1 MARTKR
7 IEPLRSTG
15 LRHLPRGFTL
25 IEMMTVVALIAI
37 IAALAAPDLR
47 AFVVRNKV
55 AGVSNEFSAALQQA
69 RALAVS
75 RNSCVSLCAAS
86 SNNATTC
93 MDTDEDDV
101 NFLATGWLIF
111 QNPGCDAEKTDPT
124 DAPAGPVLQQRSAEA
139 SNYFL
144 GPSDPLLNI
153 VLFDPR
159 GYANLGGTG
168 SFQIE
173 PPVGTD
179 TSYRRII
186 CVDPAGR
193 STVRKYVESDPCI

>member
-55 AGVSNEFSAALQQA
+55 ASVGNEFSAALQQA

-93 MDTDEDDV
+93 MDTDAEDV
-101 NFLATGWLIF
+101 NLLANGWLIF
-111 QNPGCDAEKTDPT
+111 QNPGCDATKTDPT
-124 DAPAGPVLQQRSAEA
+124 DAPAGPVLQQRTGEE
-139 SNYFL
+139 SNYL
-144 GPSDPLLNI
+144 LKASDSALNI

-173 PPVGTD
+173 PPAGTD

>member
-1 MARTKR
+1 MARTNR

-55 AGVSNEFSAALQQA
+55 ASVGNEFSAALQQA

-93 MDTDEDDV
+93 MDTDAEDV
-101 NFLATGWLIF
+101 NLLANGWLIF
-111 QNPGCDAEKTDPT
+111 QNPGCDATKTDPS
-124 DAPAGPVLQQRSAEA
+124 DAPVGAVLQQRSGEA
-139 SNYFL
+139 NNYAL
-144 GPSDPLLNI
+144 VPSDPLLNI

-159 GYANLGGTG
+159 GYANLAAAGNFQVQPPPG
-168 SFQIE
+168 SNA
-173 PPVGTD
+173 
-179 TSYRRII
+179 SYRRSV
-186 CVDPAGR
+186 CLDAAGR
-193 STVRKYVESDPCI
+193 ATVRQFTDSCT

>member
-1 MARTKR
+1 MRQLA
-7 IEPLRSTG
+7 
-15 LRHLPRGFTL
+15 RGFTL
-25 IEMMTVVALIAI
+25 IELMTVIALLAI

-55 AGVSNEFSAALQQA
+55 AGVGNEFSAALQQA

-93 MDTDEDDV
+93 MANDQDDV

-111 QNPGCDAEKTDPT
+111 QNPGCDETKTDPEE
-124 DAPAGPVLQQRSAEA
+124 AVAGPVLQQRSGEA
-139 SNYFL
+139 SDYFL

-159 GYANLGGTG
+159 GYANLAGTG
-168 SFQIE
+168 NFQVQ
-173 PPVGTD
+173 PPSGSD
-179 TSYRRII
+179 ASYKRTV
-186 CVDPAGR
+186 CLDAAGR
-193 STVRKYVESDPCI
+193 ATVRQYTDSCT

>member
-55 AGVSNEFSAALQQA
+55 ASVGNEFSAALQQA

-93 MDTDEDDV
+93 MDTDAEDV
-101 NFLATGWLIF
+101 NLLANGWLIF
-111 QNPGCDAEKTDPT
+111 QNPGCDATKTDPA
-124 DAPAGPVLQQRSAEA
+124 DAPVGAVLQQRSGEA
-139 SNYFL
+139 NNYAL
-144 GPSDPLLNI
+144 VPSDPLLNI

-159 GYANLGGTG
+159 GYANLAASGNFQVQPPSGTNA
-168 SFQIE
+168 
-173 PPVGTD
+173 
-179 TSYRRII
+179 SYRRTV
-186 CVDPAGR
+186 CLDAAGR
-193 STVRKYVESDPCI
+193 ATVRQYAESCT